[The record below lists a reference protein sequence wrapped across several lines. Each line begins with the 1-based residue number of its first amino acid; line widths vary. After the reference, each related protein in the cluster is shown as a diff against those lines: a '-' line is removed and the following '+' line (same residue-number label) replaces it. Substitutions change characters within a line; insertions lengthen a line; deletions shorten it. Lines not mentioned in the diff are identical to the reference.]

1 MWIAGVD
8 EAQAVIKI
16 AWRNVNNLSYVG
28 DTLMAESEKNKKTKK
43 QKKHLK
49 SLWWKWKRRQ
59 LDIQK
64 TKIMAFGPIT
74 SGQIDRETMETVI
87 NFIWGAPKSL

>member
-28 DTLMAESEKNKKTKK
+28 DTLMAESEKNKKTPEEPLMKVK
-43 QKKHLK
+43 E
-49 SLWWKWKRRQ
+49 
-59 LDIQK
+59 
-64 TKIMAFGPIT
+64 
-74 SGQIDRETMETVI
+74 ETTRHSE
-87 NFIWGAPKSL
+87 N

>member
-28 DTLMAESEKNKKTKK
+28 DTLMAESEKKNQTNKQKKNKKTPEEPLMKVK
-43 QKKHLK
+43 E
-49 SLWWKWKRRQ
+49 
-59 LDIQK
+59 
-64 TKIMAFGPIT
+64 
-74 SGQIDRETMETVI
+74 ETTRHSE
-87 NFIWGAPKSL
+87 N